1 MGPAA
6 LTEYSNW
13 SFPTDIR
20 FGVGRI
26 ADLSNICLSSGIKRP
41 LLVTDSGLA
50 ELSMLR
56 DAATSCEQAGL
67 AVAIFSDIKS
77 NPIEKNVA
85 DGVAVLQA
93 GEHDGV
99 IAIGGGSVLDVGKVI
114 AFMAGQSRP
123 LRDFEDVDDWWT
135 RADTTGIL
143 PVIAI
148 PTTAGTGSEV
158 GRAAVISFEDEQ
170 STLAKKIIFH
180 PQMMPAV
187 VISDPQLTVGLPAN
201 LTAWT
206 GMDALAHCFEAFC
219 APGFH
224 PMADGIALEGMRLIN
239 EFLQRAV
246 TNGNDLE
253 ARGSM
258 LVAATMGATAF
269 QKGLGGIH
277 ALSHPVGALYD
288 THHGLSNA
296 VFMPY
301 VMLFNRQAIDDAMQL
316 LARYLELPQPSF
328 DAVLDWVLKLRAEF
342 DIPNTIRHLGVDD
355 SHFDLLAAMAAADPT
370 ASGNPIELSE
380 KDCRRLYELSY
391 SGKLQN

>member
-1 MGPAA
+1 M
-6 LTEYSNW
+6 TDYSNW

-328 DAVLDWVLKLRAEF
+328 DAVLDWVLNLRAEF
-342 DIPNTIRHLGVDD
+342 DIPNTIRDLGVDD

>member
-1 MGPAA
+1 
-6 LTEYSNW
+6 LTDYSNW

-26 ADLSNICLSSGIKRP
+26 AELSDICLSSGIKRP

-56 DAATSCEQAGL
+56 DAATACEQAGL
-67 AVAIFSDIKS
+67 AITIFSDIKS

-99 IAIGGGSVLDVGKVI
+99 IAFGGGSALDVGKVI

-158 GRAAVISFEDEQ
+158 GRAAVISFHDEQ
-170 STLAKKIIFH
+170 GTLAKKIIFH

-224 PMADGIALEGMRLIN
+224 PMADGIALEGMRLIK
-239 EFLQRAV
+239 EFLRRSVAD
-246 TNGNDLE
+246 GNDLE

-277 ALSHPVGALYD
+277 ALSHPIGALYD

-301 VMLFNRQAIDDAMQL
+301 VMLFNRQAVDDAMQL

-328 DAVLDWVLKLRAEF
+328 NAVLDWVLNLRAEF
-342 DIPNTIRHLGVDD
+342 AIPNTIRDLGVDD
-355 SHFDLLAAMAAADPT
+355 SRFDQLAAMAAADPT
-370 ASGNPIELSE
+370 AQGNPVKLSR
-380 KDCRRLYELSY
+380 KDCRHLYELSY
-391 SGKLQN
+391 SGKL

>member
-1 MGPAA
+1 MDPVA
-6 LTEYSNW
+6 LTDYSNW

-26 ADLSNICLSSGIKRP
+26 AELPDICLSSGIKRP

-56 DAATSCEQAGL
+56 DAATACEQAGL
-67 AVAIFSDIKS
+67 AITIFSDIKS

-99 IAIGGGSVLDVGKVI
+99 IAFGGGSVLDVGKVI

-158 GRAAVISFEDEQ
+158 GRAAVISFQDEQ
-170 STLAKKIIFH
+170 GTLAKKIIFH

-187 VISDPQLTVGLPAN
+187 VISDPQLTVGLPAD

-224 PMADGIALEGMRLIN
+224 PMADGIALEGMRLIK
-239 EFLQRAV
+239 EFLRRAV
-246 TNGNDLE
+246 ADGNDLE

-277 ALSHPVGALYD
+277 ALSHPIGALYD

-328 DAVLDWVLKLRAEF
+328 DAVLDWVLNLRAEF
-342 DIPNTIRHLGVDD
+342 AIPNTIRDLGVDD
-355 SHFDLLAAMAAADPT
+355 SRFDQLAAMAAADPT
-370 ASGNPIELSE
+370 AQGNPVKLSR
-380 KDCRRLYELSY
+380 KDCRHLYELSY
-391 SGKLQN
+391 SGKL

>member
-1 MGPAA
+1 
-6 LTEYSNW
+6 LTDYSNW

-41 LLVTDSGLA
+41 LVVTDSGLA

-85 DGVAVLQA
+85 DGVAVLHA

-99 IAIGGGSVLDVGKVI
+99 IAFGGGSVLDVGKVI

-328 DAVLDWVLKLRAEF
+328 DAVLDWVLNLRAEF
-342 DIPNTIRHLGVDD
+342 DIPNTIRDLGVDD

>member
-1 MGPAA
+1 
-6 LTEYSNW
+6 
-13 SFPTDIR
+13 
-20 FGVGRI
+20 
-26 ADLSNICLSSGIKRP
+26 
-41 LLVTDSGLA
+41 
-50 ELSMLR
+50 
-56 DAATSCEQAGL
+56 
-67 AVAIFSDIKS
+67 
-77 NPIEKNVA
+77 
-85 DGVAVLQA
+85 
-93 GEHDGV
+93 
-99 IAIGGGSVLDVGKVI
+99 
-114 AFMAGQSRP
+114 
-123 LRDFEDVDDWWT
+123 
-135 RADTTGIL
+135 
-143 PVIAI
+143 
-148 PTTAGTGSEV
+148 V
-158 GRAAVISFEDEQ
+158 GRAAVISFEGER
-170 STLAKKIIFH
+170 STLVKKIIFH

-187 VISDPQLTVGLPAN
+187 VISDPQLTLGLPVN

-224 PMADGIALEGMRLIN
+224 PMADGIALEGMRLIKD
-239 EFLQRAV
+239 FLPRAV
-246 TNGNDLE
+246 TDGHDLE

-277 ALSHPVGALYD
+277 ALSHPIGALYD

-328 DAVLDWVLKLRAEF
+328 DAVLDWVLNLRAEF
-342 DIPNTIRHLGVDD
+342 AIPNTIRDLGVDD
-355 SHFDLLAAMAAADPT
+355 SRFDQLAAMAAADPT

-391 SGKLQN
+391 LGKSQL

>member
-1 MGPAA
+1 
-6 LTEYSNW
+6 LTDYSNW

-328 DAVLDWVLKLRAEF
+328 DAVLDWVLNLRAEF
-342 DIPNTIRHLGVDD
+342 DIPNTIRDLGVDD

>member
-1 MGPAA
+1 M
-6 LTEYSNW
+6 TDYSNW

-99 IAIGGGSVLDVGKVI
+99 IAFGGGSVLDVGKVI

-328 DAVLDWVLKLRAEF
+328 DAVLDWVLNLRAEF
-342 DIPNTIRHLGVDD
+342 DIPNTIRDLGVDD

>member
-1 MGPAA
+1 LDPVA
-6 LTEYSNW
+6 LTDYSNW

-20 FGVGRI
+20 FGAGRI
-26 ADLSNICLSSGIKRP
+26 NEIADICLSSGIKRP

-50 ELSMLR
+50 KLSMLR
-56 DAATSCEQAGL
+56 DAATACEQAGL
-67 AVAIFSDIKS
+67 AVTIFSDIKS

-93 GEHDGV
+93 GKHDGV
-99 IAIGGGSVLDVGKVI
+99 IAFGGGSVLDVGKVV

-123 LRDFEDVDDWWT
+123 LRDFEDVDDRWT

-143 PVIAI
+143 PVIAV

-158 GRAAVISFEDEQ
+158 GRAGVISFEGEQ
-170 STLAKKIIFH
+170 SMLAKKIIFH
-180 PQMMPAV
+180 PRMMPAV
-187 VISDPQLTVGLPAN
+187 VISDPQLTVGLPAD

-224 PMADGIALEGMRLIN
+224 PMADGIALEGMRLIK

-246 TNGNDLE
+246 TDGNDLE

-316 LARYLELPQPSF
+316 LARYLKLPKPSF
-328 DAVLDWVLKLRAEF
+328 DAVLDWVLNLRAEF
-342 DIPNTIRHLGVDD
+342 DIPNTIRDLGIDD
-355 SHFDLLAAMAAADPT
+355 SHFDKLAAMAVADPT
-370 ASGNPIELSE
+370 AQGNPIKLSK
-380 KDCRRLYELSY
+380 KDCRHLYELSY
-391 SGKLQN
+391 SGKLQL